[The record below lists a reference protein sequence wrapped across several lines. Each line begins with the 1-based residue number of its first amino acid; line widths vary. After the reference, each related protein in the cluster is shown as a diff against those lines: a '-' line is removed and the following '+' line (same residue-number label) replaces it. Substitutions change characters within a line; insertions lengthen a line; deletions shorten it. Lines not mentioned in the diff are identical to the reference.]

1 MHTTLLH
8 LIFIWY
14 CLQVCFIFN
23 FYVVLFPSPVGKFRN
38 NTTKNLDC
46 VIKSTF
52 SNISNIT
59 FVQVLIN
66 LLMYYHALLLNALQH
81 DFYPF

>member
-1 MHTTLLH
+1 M
-8 LIFIWY
+8 WY
-14 CLQVCFIFN
+14 CFLP
-23 FYVVLFPSPVGKFRN
+23 LWESLE
-38 NTTKNLDC
+38 TKKTKKDNLDC

-52 SNISNIT
+52 SNNSNIT

-66 LLMYYHALLLNALQH
+66 LLKYYHALLLDTLQH

>member
-1 MHTTLLH
+1 MTLVH

-14 CLQVCFIFN
+14 CLQVCNILN
-23 FYVVLFPSPVGKFRN
+23 FYVVLFPSPVGKFPN
-38 NTTKNLDC
+38 NTTKNPDC

-52 SNISNIT
+52 SKISNIT

-66 LLMYYHALLLNALQH
+66 LLMYYHMLLLNTLQH